1 MDRNLLSFC
10 SFCQNKTD
18 EELRELDCHIDHSI
32 SRYDRNKHIAHQ
44 GEPITELYMLIEGS
58 ARTEVVSESGL
69 KLPLEVLTAPCPLAS
84 PHLFADDNSFPYDII
99 ALEPC
104 RVARISRETVEDQM
118 TACRGFL
125 RGFLAFN
132 AQQIRTLS
140 HRVNVFAHKGIKAKV
155 AFHILTIAQQGDF
168 RFASS
173 ITQLAKYFGVERP
186 SLSRILS
193 EMKRDKLID
202 YRNRNG
208 RILNAEALRKL
219 VM

>member
-44 GEPITELYMLIEGS
+44 GEPVTELYMLIEGS
-58 ARTEVVSESGL
+58 ARTEVASESGL

-104 RVARISRETVEDQM
+104 RVARISRETVEEQM

-219 VM
+219 VI